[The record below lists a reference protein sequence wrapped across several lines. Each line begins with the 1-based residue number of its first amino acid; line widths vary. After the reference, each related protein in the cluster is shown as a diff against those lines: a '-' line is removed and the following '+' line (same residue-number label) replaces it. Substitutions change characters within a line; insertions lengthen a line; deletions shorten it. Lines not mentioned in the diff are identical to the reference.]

1 MDLRASLKTGLKVA
15 VAVSA
20 TVAMLASSASAAA
33 ERPTVTGVEP
43 DYGSTSGGTEV
54 TVIGD
59 YLENVRSVHF
69 GTVEGTIVEEE
80 CDGLCELVPYTV
92 LTMRSPAHHS
102 GTVDVTV
109 TTSAGTSA
117 IDDGDQFT
125 YLKATSSTLILT
137 VAGRYAPDGT
147 PASGVLSFGPC
158 GSFEAS
164 GTLASNDKRV
174 DKADFTATEGSGGGC
189 GEGGPIITGSLS
201 AIELATTGQ
210 LTVNGDLSYDV
221 TLEDCLY
228 TVKKL
233 AGAFAIPGLTETSV
247 SGVGRLA
254 KHNAHSCPSEV
265 RIHATASVSD
275 LETKRPFEART

>member
-20 TVAMLASSASAAA
+20 TVAMLTSSASAAA
-33 ERPTVTGVEP
+33 ERPTVTSVEP

-54 TVIGD
+54 TVSGD

-69 GTVEGTIVEEE
+69 GTVAGTVVEEE
-80 CDGLCELVPYTV
+80 CGGLCELVPYTV
-92 LTMRSPAHHS
+92 LTVRSPAHHS

-125 YLKATSSTLILT
+125 YLKATSSALILT
-137 VAGRYAPDGT
+137 AGGRYAPDGT

-164 GTLASNDKRV
+164 GTLASNDKRM
-174 DKADFTATEGSGGGC
+174 DRAEFTATERGGGGC

-201 AIELATTGQ
+201 AIELAATGQ
-210 LTVNGDLSYDV
+210 LTVNGNLSYDV
-221 TLEDCLY
+221 TLDDCLY

-233 AGAFAIPGLTETSV
+233 TGAFAIPGVTEASV
-247 SGVGRLA
+247 SGAGRLA
-254 KHNAHSCPSEV
+254 KHNGHSCPSQIA
-265 RIHATASVSD
+265 IHATASLSD
-275 LETKRPFEART
+275 LETKGLFEAET